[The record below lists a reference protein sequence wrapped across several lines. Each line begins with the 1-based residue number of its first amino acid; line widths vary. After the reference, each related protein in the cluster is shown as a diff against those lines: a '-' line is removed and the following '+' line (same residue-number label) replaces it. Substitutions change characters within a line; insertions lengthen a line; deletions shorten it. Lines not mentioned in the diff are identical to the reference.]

1 MKNLNQLERLKMTKE
16 EFKALNLQHLDP
28 ILVDVKSGIDKCTM
42 ISFYVDAEIYA
53 KSTKVAVR
61 QDKDGNKNDEDI
73 DRNRCIDLLCEGLV
87 HSPFLKN
94 KNGERCFGT
103 PLEHIKSIRKIDL

>member
-1 MKNLNQLERLKMTKE
+1 MTRE
-16 EFKALNLQHLDP
+16 EFEALELKHLDP

-42 ISFYVDAEIYA
+42 ISFYIDSDIYA
-53 KSTKVAVR
+53 KATKVAVR
-61 QDKDGNKNDEDI
+61 QDENGKLNDEDI
-73 DRNRCIDLLCEGLV
+73 DRNRCINLLCEGLV

-103 PLEHIKSIRKIDL
+103 PLQHIKSIRKIEL